1 MTGLRFQEH
10 IETLEELR
18 AIYGEPNEV
27 VRNKVVAALDEHSR
41 RVIARS
47 PFVFIGTTNAA
58 GAGDVSP
65 KGDAPG
71 FVRVLDDITLVI
83 PDRSG
88 NRHLDT
94 LRNILENP
102 NVGLLFII
110 HGMEE
115 TLRVNGRAFLV
126 RDADVLAS
134 LEMQGKRPL
143 AAIVV
148 QVDEAY
154 LHCARSFKRARLW
167 DASSWIDRAELPS
180 LARMVMDHPE
190 PAGRH
195 AGGARGTDRAEQL
208 RAVLTPGYRYSR
220 LQRGF
225 GDYTARVRRRGA
237 CASARSPYGPRLRGR
252 GYASGRGRAAGDGPT
267 RPALARH
274 PAPARD
280 RGAHPSRLD
289 LSARQR
295 EFAQVARA
303 FGIAAEG

>member
-1 MTGLRFQEH
+1 VAVEVSASLNFQER

-27 VRNKVVAALDEHSR
+27 VRNKVVAALDEHCR

-71 FVRVLDDITLVI
+71 FVRVLDDTTLVI

-88 NRHLDT
+88 NRRLDT

-102 NVGLLFII
+102 NVGLLFVIP
-110 HGMEE
+110 GMEE

-126 RDADVLAS
+126 RDSDLLAS

-167 DASSWIDRAELPS
+167 DSATWVDRAELPS
-180 LARMVMDHPE
+180 LARMVMDHAKPRATTLAE
-190 PAGRH
+190 LE
-195 AGGARGTDRAEQL
+195 ARIEQSNCEL
-208 RAVLTPGYRYSR
+208 Y
-220 LQRGF
+220 
-225 GDYTARVRRRGA
+225 
-237 CASARSPYGPRLRGR
+237 
-252 GYASGRGRAAGDGPT
+252 
-267 RPALARH
+267 
-274 PAPARD
+274 
-280 RGAHPSRLD
+280 
-289 LSARQR
+289 
-295 EFAQVARA
+295 
-303 FGIAAEG
+303 